1 MANPL
6 YGQNKIDTK
15 IDDQITGKRQV
26 YNFGTPPVIDDYEH
40 TAHALADGTAQDTVL
55 HTYADGLSMTWSA
68 VVAQAINRPAPTST
82 GINYAG
88 DQTNNDGVE
97 LVYSCTTTKGREGVD
112 RFTVGRQAF
121 SAEMEFSIAT
131 VAGTDVGNFGFRKVE
146 ALNADVHAYDE
157 MAGLFP
163 ISGDI
168 KIQTVINNAAT
179 VTTDTTENWADGE
192 VHSLKV
198 IVAKSGAVTYEI
210 DGHAPAT
217 TAAFS
222 FDAGEVV
229 TPFFHFLQASSSQ
242 TGALGL
248 RKFIVESDNGSLEED

>member
-6 YGQNKIDTK
+6 YGQNKL
-15 IDDQITGKRQV
+15 DDKVDNHISGKKQV
-26 YNFGTPPVIDDYEH
+26 YRFGTPPVIDDYEH
-40 TAHALADGTAQDTVL
+40 TAHALADGTAADTVL

-68 VVAQAINRPAPTST
+68 VVAQAINRPAPTTT

-88 DQTNNDGVE
+88 DQTNNDGIE

-168 KIQTVINNAAT
+168 KIQTILNNAAT
-179 VTTDTTENWADGE
+179 VTTDTTANWADGE
-192 VHSLKV
+192 VHSLGVFVDK
-198 IVAKSGAVTYEI
+198 AGAVTYKI
-210 DGHAPAT
+210 DGSAPST

-222 FDAGEVV
+222 FDLGEVV
-229 TPFFHFLQASSSQ
+229 TPSFFLLQASDLCD
-242 TGALGL
+242 TMIH
-248 RKFIVESDNGSLEED
+248 RKLTITSDNGSMEE

>member
-6 YGQNKIDTK
+6 YGQNKIDGK
-15 IDDQITGKRQV
+15 IDDQITKKKQV
-26 YNFGTPPVIDDYEH
+26 YNFGTPPMIDDYEH
-40 TAHALADGTAQDTVL
+40 TAHALADGTAQDTVI
-55 HTYADGLSMTWSA
+55 HSYADGLNITWSA

-88 DQTNNDGVE
+88 DQTNNDGIE
-97 LVYSCTTTKGREGVD
+97 LVYSCVTTKGREGVD

-121 SAEMEFSIAT
+121 SVELEFSIAT

-146 ALNADVHAYDE
+146 ALQADLHDYDE

-168 KIQTVINNAAT
+168 KIQTIINNAGT
-179 VTTDTTENWADGE
+179 VTTDTTANWADGE

-198 IVAKSGAVTYEI
+198 IVDKAGAVTYKI
-210 DGHAPAT
+210 DGADPST

-222 FDAGEVV
+222 FDVGEVV
-229 TPFFHFLQASSSQ
+229 TPFFHFLQASGAQ
-242 TGALGL
+242 TGALVL
-248 RKFIVESDNGSLEED
+248 RKLIVESDNGSLEA